1 MITPPYQITNH
12 KKCRKEISIHM
23 MKKCSI
29 RISLLSI
36 AFSVM
41 FLVVS
46 SGAKA
51 EMQDGSKKDLM
62 SEINLQSASL
72 LGPKSYSVDG
82 KDLESNPSQGFII
95 PLKEGLNAFIDCA
108 SPPHQDV
115 VTPQDA
121 RTNYRAVI
129 GLHFSLK

>member
-12 KKCRKEISIHM
+12 KEYRKEISIHM

-46 SGAKA
+46 SGTKA
-51 EMQDGSKKDLM
+51 ETQDGPKKDLV
-62 SEINLQSASL
+62 SELHLESANL
-72 LGPKSYSVDG
+72 LGPRSDSVDG
-82 KDLESNPSQGFII
+82 KDLKSNPLRGFLI
-95 PLKEGLNAFIDCA
+95 PLKEGLNAFIDCP
-108 SPPHQDV
+108 SPLHQDGL
-115 VTPQDA
+115 TPKDSPK
-121 RTNYRAVI
+121 NYRAVI
-129 GLHFSLK
+129 GFHFSLR